1 MRRPDIVSD
10 DPEDTEDAPA
20 PSGGGRLGI
29 GRRFRRLFAPRTFL
43 LAVALSVVGLVA
55 GGAVPVVG
63 YLGRVLGVALAAFA
77 LAFLSSGRRY
87 VEAGLAGALAAGL
100 GFVLGTLNS
109 ALFPVVADYGLQIAG
124 VGTTAGLLAALLGHY
139 LGRDLRAGLTRE
151 LRE

>member
-1 MRRPDIVSD
+1 MRRPDLTSD
-10 DPEDTEDAPA
+10 EADADA
-20 PSGGGRLGI
+20 DDAGGSRFGL

-43 LAVALSVVGLVA
+43 LAIVLSVVGLVA

-63 YLGRVLGVALAAFA
+63 YLGRFFGIALAAFT
-77 LAFLSSGRRY
+77 LAFLVSGRRY

-139 LGRDLRAGLTRE
+139 LGRDLRAGLTKE
-151 LRE
+151 L

>member
-1 MRRPDIVSD
+1 MRRPDIASG
-10 DPEDTEDAPA
+10 DTADTD
-20 PSGGGRLGI
+20 GGGRIGV
-29 GRRFRRLFAPRTFL
+29 GRRLRRLFAPRVFL

-63 YLGRVLGVALAAFA
+63 YLGRFLGVALAAFA
-77 LAFLSSGRRY
+77 LAICCSGRRY

-139 LGRDLRAGLTRE
+139 LGRDLKAGLTKD
-151 LRE
+151 L

>member
-1 MRRPDIVSD
+1 MRRPDITSD
-10 DPEDTEDAPA
+10 DAEEST
-20 PSGGGRLGI
+20 SGGGRFGI
-29 GRRFRRLFAPRTFL
+29 GRRVRRLFSPRTFL
-43 LAVALSVVGLVA
+43 LALVLSVVGLVA

-63 YLGRVLGVALAAFA
+63 YLGRFLGVALAAFA
-77 LAFLSSGRRY
+77 LAFLASGRRY

-139 LGRDLRAGLTRE
+139 LGRDLKAGLTRE
-151 LRE
+151 LT